1 MRLSILMPT
10 HERPDT
16 LALAID
22 SVRRQSFADWEL
34 LVCGDGCGPE
44 TDRVVRAAMDE
55 DERVRWFPL
64 PKAPGF
70 GYANR
75 NIVLAEARGECIGF
89 AAHDNLV
96 MPDHWDHLLRAME
109 NPAVQIA
116 ASSAAWV
123 DDHGRIAPA
132 VFPLSDPV
140 VRAAFIATTANRMP
154 ANAFVYRAALHST
167 VGMWDTT
174 LEKRGDLDLWSRILR
189 HTGDH
194 AFHVSPRVGFLHF
207 RGLWKNAAGITDPH
221 DEGIWK
227 SLFAGPGRLP
237 DALVQAVPD
246 GLLPQRHFHHLLH
259 GENGGAWIEEVRAA
273 CAAAMEIFAA
283 EAESRWKAAEKS
295 IRRLE
300 KQIARNNETIST
312 LRKASSPLAK
322 RKWWHRFG

>member
-44 TDRVVRAAMDE
+44 TDRVVREAMDQ
-55 DERVRWFPL
+55 DARVRWFPL

-75 NIVLAEARGECIGF
+75 NTVLAEAKGDIIGF

-96 MPDHWDHLLRAME
+96 MPDHWEHLVRTMDD
-109 NPAVQIA
+109 PAVQIA

-132 VFPLSDPV
+132 IFPLADPV
-140 VRAAFIATTANRMP
+140 VRAGFIATTANRMP
-154 ANAFVYRAALHST
+154 ANAFVYRAALHSEI
-167 VGMWDTT
+167 GMWDAT

-189 HTGDH
+189 HTGVP
-194 AFHVSPRVGFLHF
+194 AFHVSRRIGFLHF
-207 RGLWKNAAGITDPH
+207 RGLWKNAAGIADPH

-227 SLFAGPGRLP
+227 SLFEELGRLP
-237 DALVQAVPD
+237 AALVEPIPP
-246 GLLPQRHFHHLLH
+246 GLLPQRHFHGLLH
-259 GENGGAWIEEVRAA
+259 GENGSCWIEELRAA
-273 CAAAMEIFAA
+273 CSAAIEVFAA
-283 EAESRWKAAEKS
+283 EAETRWMAAEKS
-295 IRRLE
+295 LRRLE
-300 KQIARNNETIST
+300 KQSIRDKETITALKAAPRST
-312 LRKASSPLAK
+312 R
-322 RKWWHRFG
+322 RKWWRIFG